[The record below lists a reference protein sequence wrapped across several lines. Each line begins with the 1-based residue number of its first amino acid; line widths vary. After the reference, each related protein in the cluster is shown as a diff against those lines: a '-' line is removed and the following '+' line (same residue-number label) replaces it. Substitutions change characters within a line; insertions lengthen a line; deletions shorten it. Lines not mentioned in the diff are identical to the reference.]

1 MTDTYHELLKQY
13 RALLQENERL
23 KAENDHLRILLAQGE
38 RCVAPEVPSDS
49 ETQADTS
56 ICEDQTDQT
65 RKTVTRFSS
74 PEEKISLFRS
84 LFIGRED
91 VFARRWVQRKTGKSG
106 YQPVCQ
112 NEWTEL
118 CDKKTNKCAVCPNR
132 DLLPLTNADVFHHL
146 AGKDADGRD
155 VIGIYPLLPD
165 DTCRFLCID
174 FDELSYRED
183 ALAFADVCK
192 GWSIPISVERS
203 RSGNGAHVWMFFS
216 EPIAAV
222 SARKLGTL
230 ILTKAMENRSD
241 LSFGSYDR
249 LFPNQDT
256 MPKGGFGNLV
266 ALPLQGQAR
275 RNENSVFVDSD
286 FIPYPDQW
294 AYLSDIER
302 ISGQD
307 VDRILT
313 QYGTGNECG
322 ELVHE
327 SDEKPWETKKPTSLT
342 GNDIPNNL
350 SIVRAN
356 QLYVPRAHLTSRA
369 ENAIKRLAEFSNLD
383 YYRAQ
388 AMRLPIYNKPRVI
401 SCADLTDDY
410 LVLPRGC
417 EKALTRLLDLAN
429 VQYVWEDHT
438 NAGTAVNV
446 EFNGTLRE
454 EQQIAADTMLLHE
467 NGVLAVPTAFGKTV
481 IAAYMIAQH
490 KVNTLVLVHTQALLL
505 QWQKALEQFLLLDVK
520 PPEQKHGRGRKRLWS
535 PVGTLGSNR
544 DDLHGMV
551 DVAILQSCLDGE
563 SVKALVRDYG
573 MVIVDECHHVS
584 AVSFERVLKQV
595 CAQYVYGL
603 TATPTRQDG
612 QHPIIFM
619 QCGPIR
625 YQVSAK
631 AQAEKRP
638 FEHTLLPRFTEYRSA
653 SDRTITQYYK
663 ALTENAARNKLIV
676 EDVTA
681 ALREGRTPIVLTE
694 RREHVSLLCNA
705 LKPHCDNVIALVGKV
720 SVKERRETMDRL
732 SSIPADEPLVVVA
745 TGKYVGEGFDCPRLD
760 TLFLTLPIAWKG
772 TIAQYAGRL
781 HRDCKGK
788 KEVRIYDYVDLHVSV
803 LERMYQKRLKGYAA
817 IGYRAQM
824 HDSVPDESN
833 LIYDGQS
840 YDPIFR
846 SDISVV
852 KTELWIASPT
862 LKQNRIRQLMPILS
876 QLIANGVAIT
886 VFARMPDVAEKEH
899 TALTES
905 ISYLRS
911 YGIQVKTRDNLI
923 LRCAVIDSE
932 VVWYGSANVLSYNS
946 HEACIMRLEDS
957 RIAAQLLDS
966 VMK

>member
-1 MTDTYHELLKQY
+1 MGNNYDELLKQY
-13 RALLQENERL
+13 HALLQENERL
-23 KAENDHLRILLAQGE
+23 QAENHRLHVLLE
-38 RCVAPEVPSDS
+38 RCRSSVVSDIS
-49 ETQADTS
+49 PDAEETIS
-56 ICEDQTDQT
+56 PPPVEDHVCASKEQIN
-65 RKTVTRFSS
+65 RFSS

-106 YQPVCQ
+106 YQPVCK

-118 CDKKTNKCAVCPNR
+118 CEKKTNKCAVCPNR
-132 DLLPLTNADVFHHL
+132 ELLPLTDADVFRHL

-165 DTCRFLCID
+165 DTCRFLCVD
-174 FDELSYRED
+174 FDESSYRED
-183 ALAFADVCK
+183 VLALADVCK
-192 GWSIPISVERS
+192 GWGIPVSVERS

-216 EPIAAV
+216 EPIAAA

-256 MPKGGFGNLV
+256 IPKGGFGNLI

-275 RNENSVFVDSD
+275 RNGNSVFVDSG

-294 AYLSDIER
+294 AYLSGIER
-302 ISGQD
+302 LSEQD
-307 VDRILT
+307 VDRILA
-313 QYGTGNECG
+313 QYDTGNELG

-342 GNDIPNNL
+342 NNDIPKDL

-356 QLYVPRAHLTSRA
+356 QLYIPRAHLTARA
-369 ENAIKRLAEFSNLD
+369 ENAIKRLAAFSNPD
-383 YYRAQ
+383 FYRAQ

-401 SCADLTDDY
+401 SCAELTEDY
-410 LVLPRGC
+410 ITFPRGC
-417 EKALTRLLDLAN
+417 ERALMQLLDSAN
-429 VQYVWEDHT
+429 AQYVWEDHT
-438 NAGTAVNV
+438 YAGTSISVR
-446 EFNGTLRE
+446 FNGTLRE
-454 EQQIAADTMLLHE
+454 EQQSAADAMLMHK

-481 IAAYMIAQH
+481 IASYLISQR
-490 KVNTLVLVHTQALLL
+490 KVNTLVLVHTQALLT
-505 QWQKALEQFLLLDVK
+505 QWQKALEQFLLLEAK

-544 DDLHGMV
+544 DDLHGAV
-551 DVAILQSCLDGE
+551 DVAILQSCFDRE
-563 SVKALVRDYG
+563 SVKTLVRDYG

-595 CAQYVYGL
+595 CARYVYGL

-625 YQVSAK
+625 YRVSAK

-653 SDRTITQYYK
+653 SDRTITQHYK
-663 ALTENAARNKLIV
+663 ALAENAARNKLIV
-676 EDVTA
+676 EDVA
-681 ALREGRTPIVLTE
+681 FALHEGRTPIVLTE
-694 RREHVSLLCNA
+694 RREHVSLLCDA
-705 LKPHCDNVIALVGKV
+705 LKPHCENVIALVGTS
-720 SVKERRETMDRL
+720 SVKERRETMERL
-732 SSIPADEPLVVVA
+732 SSIPADEPLVVIA

-781 HRDCKGK
+781 HRDYIGK
-788 KEVRIYDYVDLHVSV
+788 KEVRIYDYVDLHIPM

-817 IGYRAQM
+817 IGYQAQM
-824 HDSVPDESN
+824 NDSGSSEPN

-840 YDPIFR
+840 YDSIFR
-846 SDISVV
+846 SDITGA
-852 KTELWIASPT
+852 KKELWIASPN

-876 QLIANGVAIT
+876 QLVANGVAIT
-886 VFARMPDVAEKEH
+886 VFTHTPDIAEKEH

-905 ISYLRS
+905 ITYLRS
-911 YGIQVKTRDNLI
+911 YGIQVKTRDNLF

-932 VVWYGSANVLSYNS
+932 IVWYGSVNVLSYNS
-946 HEACIMRLEDS
+946 HEACIMRLENS
-957 RIAAQLLDS
+957 KIAAQLLDS